1 MCSPALLPHV
11 PVCSGTTTGVAHP
24 HMLYAY
30 AVCSI
35 VLNVFAHTPFSNAH
49 VHSVLAMD
57 IAYAVCSIVLSV
69 FAHTTFINAHVHSV
83 LAMDIHSGQ
92 CVGYFDI
99 PVDHI
104 FGEVSG
110 LEAPPCVR
118 VGRFEG

>member
-1 MCSPALLPHV
+1 V
-11 PVCSGTTTGVAHP
+11 WVCVWV
-24 HMLYAY
+24 Y
-30 AVCSI
+30 V
-35 VLNVFAHTPFSNAH
+35 
-49 VHSVLAMD
+49 
-57 IAYAVCSIVLSV
+57 
-69 FAHTTFINAHVHSV
+69 
-83 LAMDIHSGQ
+83 